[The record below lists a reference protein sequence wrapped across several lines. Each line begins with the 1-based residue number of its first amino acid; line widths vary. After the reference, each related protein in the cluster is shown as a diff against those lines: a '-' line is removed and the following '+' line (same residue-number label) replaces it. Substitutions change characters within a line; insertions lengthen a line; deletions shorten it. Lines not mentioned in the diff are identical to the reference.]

1 MLADDALATSRT
13 HTRDRAG
20 PGHTRAIVQG
30 RVLDQAIR
38 GCVALCHAPNMR
50 RPAILLA
57 LCLLAGALLS
67 ACGKGGY
74 VVTAAHPSGTTAAP
88 GTTGA
93 TPGANAGA
101 PPTRAQALAFAGA
114 VNLTAAD
121 VPGFT
126 PTPKQHSESA
136 NERRLEQEFHSCGG
150 AQGAQAAQ
158 GSRSTVA
165 VAASPDFELHRSIL
179 DLTVSSEVSV
189 ARTPAEAAA
198 VLSAVRS
205 ARVKACFT
213 RYVSQLLKSQ
223 HLNGATVVGVT
234 IASGAP
240 PAPGTT
246 GGFGWRVTATLA
258 AHGLHISFYLD
269 ILGFVDGPAQV
280 TLSSSGTVRP
290 FPASAQEQLYS
301 GLLARAK
308 SHSL

>member
-1 MLADDALATSRT
+1 MRRT
-13 HTRDRAG
+13 V
-20 PGHTRAIVQG
+20 I
-30 RVLDQAIR
+30 L
-38 GCVALCHAPNMR
+38 VALV
-50 RPAILLA
+50 LA
-57 LCLLAGALLS
+57 AGALLT

-74 VVTAAHPSGTTAAP
+74 VVTASQPSGTAGVPGAP
-88 GTTGA
+88 GTTSA
-93 TPGANAGA
+93 TPGATAGK
-101 PPTRAQALAFAGA
+101 PPTHAQALAFAHA

-136 NERRLEQEFHSCGG
+136 SERRLEQELHSCAG
-150 AQGAQAAQ
+150 AQGTQALQ
-158 GSRSTVA
+158 RSRGTVA
-165 VAASPDFELHRSIL
+165 EAGSPDFELHRSIL

-189 ARTPAEAAA
+189 ARTSAEAAA
-198 VLSAVRS
+198 TLSAVHS
-205 ARVKACFT
+205 PRVRACFT

-223 HLNGATVVGVT
+223 HLDGAMVAGVT
-234 IASGAP
+234 IASGTP

-258 AHGLHISFYLD
+258 IHGLHISFYLD
-269 ILGFVDGPAQV
+269 ILGFIDGPAQV

-308 SHSL
+308 SHSP

>member
-1 MLADDALATSRT
+1 
-13 HTRDRAG
+13 
-20 PGHTRAIVQG
+20 
-30 RVLDQAIR
+30 
-38 GCVALCHAPNMR
+38 MR
-50 RPAILLA
+50 RPAILFA
-57 LCLLAGALLS
+57 LCLAAGFLLS

-74 VVTAAHPSGTTAAP
+74 VVTASHSSA
-88 GTTGA
+88 TTGA
-93 TPGANAGA
+93 PGAGAGS
-101 PPTRAQALAFAGA
+101 PPTHAQALAFAHA

-126 PTPKQHSESA
+126 ATPKQHGESA
-136 NERRLEQEFHSCGG
+136 NERRLEQEFHSCVG
-150 AQGAQAAQ
+150 AQGAQALQ

-165 VAASPDFELHRSIL
+165 EAASPDFELHRSII

-198 VLSAVRS
+198 VLSAVHS
-205 ARVKACFT
+205 ARVKRCFT
-213 RYVSQLLKSQ
+213 RYVSQLLRSQ
-223 HLNGATVVGVT
+223 HLNGATVAGVA
-234 IASGAP
+234 IVSGTP
-240 PAPGTT
+240 PAPGTA

-258 AHGLHISFYLD
+258 VHGLHISFYLD
-269 ILGFVDGPAQV
+269 ILGFVNGPAQV